1 MKETHKKI
9 LEAIKSFYD
18 ENGYCP
24 SVREIGDMVG
34 LLSTSSVQSN
44 LNKMEAQGL
53 IIRGEFSSPRSIR
66 IPGFNYEKAE
76 NETEKGG
83 SDNEKGNSET
93 VYVLHGFWIT
103 GNDTGAGVY
112 GVSEDLRLLQKR
124 MKQEAKKCLE
134 TAKQIACGFIVNSIK
149 EDAMEYEIEGDYG
162 DKIKLYITEQ
172 EVLKSRRTA
181 EEGKWI

>member
-66 IPGFNYEKAE
+66 IPGFNYEKAK

-149 EDAMEYEIEGDYG
+149 EGAMEYEIEGDYG

>member
-53 IIRGEFSSPRSIR
+53 IIRG
-66 IPGFNYEKAE
+66 
-76 NETEKGG
+76 
-83 SDNEKGNSET
+83 
-93 VYVLHGFWIT
+93 
-103 GNDTGAGVY
+103 
-112 GVSEDLRLLQKR
+112 
-124 MKQEAKKCLE
+124 
-134 TAKQIACGFIVNSIK
+134 
-149 EDAMEYEIEGDYG
+149 
-162 DKIKLYITEQ
+162 
-172 EVLKSRRTA
+172 
-181 EEGKWI
+181 